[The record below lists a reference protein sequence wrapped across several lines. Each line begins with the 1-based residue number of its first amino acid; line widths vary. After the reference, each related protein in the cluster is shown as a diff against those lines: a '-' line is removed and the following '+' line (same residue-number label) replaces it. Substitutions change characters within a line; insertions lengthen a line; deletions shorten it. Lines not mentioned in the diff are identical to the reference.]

1 MVSFLKCA
9 VSQYLPV
16 LTVCRL
22 CVDCVLTVCWSC
34 VDCGLYSKSH
44 AFSITVLTKCS
55 TVDGKYFASWVKKT
69 QWRCGCPTC
78 FPPSSSE
85 FNVERMPPP
94 GETRVWVTESISCP
108 NGNVNCCSLE
118 ILVSRRM
125 CVLKYQSLPFNNN
138 PQFQITE
145 NAHRSSHPE
154 GPLASLE
161 KMW

>member
-55 TVDGKYFASWVKKT
+55 TVDGKYFASWINNSMTLWVSYSVPSLILRIQCWKNVTPRRNEGVSNGKYFTSQWKCELLLAWKSSFPGGCVSSNIRVCHLTTIHNSKLPKMLTDPRT
-69 QWRCGCPTC
+69 QKD
-78 FPPSSSE
+78 
-85 FNVERMPPP
+85 
-94 GETRVWVTESISCP
+94 
-108 NGNVNCCSLE
+108 
-118 ILVSRRM
+118 RRR
-125 CVLKYQSLPFNNN
+125 K
-138 PQFQITE
+138 
-145 NAHRSSHPE
+145 
-154 GPLASLE
+154 
-161 KMW
+161 

>member
-55 TVDGKYFASWVKKT
+55 IVDGKNFANWIKNSMT
-69 QWRCGCPTC
+69 L
-78 FPPSSSE
+78 
-85 FNVERMPPP
+85 
-94 GETRVWVTESISCP
+94 RVSYS
-108 NGNVNCCSLE
+108 
-118 ILVSRRM
+118 
-125 CVLKYQSLPFNNN
+125 
-138 PQFQITE
+138 
-145 NAHRSSHPE
+145 
-154 GPLASLE
+154 LASLILRIQCWKNVTPRRNE
-161 KMW
+161 GVSNGKYFISQWKCELLLARKSSFPGGYVSSRIRVCQFTAIRNSKLPKMLTDPGTQKDRRRK